1 MAKDIELKDV
11 IKFKNGNY
19 VIAADSGFSVQDVND
34 LLAQTAARSGKGAE
48 AQMLALAQT
57 IVEPIDQALPYI
69 LTYTGF
75 FTEVPIS
82 DLQDPSIPR
91 EQDIIGLCFEVHPE
105 SEVFFVRPSFRWYR
119 PELKEFSAGV
129 EMPWKLMQRAGW
141 NVMQRMM
148 LRATDCIARQI
159 DAMARAALDGTI
171 LATAGMA
178 SQQAGT
184 TLTKAAMDALIK
196 AAHTLGFPMVRA
208 AINSGTVTDIAGWTA
223 GATLST
229 ISPPEREARELLQ
242 RLYLGNYGGV
252 EFHSNPF
259 VPTRFLYFSGQSNMT
274 GFHIVRG
281 RTRADSDV
289 DIRKGIDLH
298 AIRTAEHA
306 FTVENANNIRRLEI
320 TGLI

>member
-1 MAKDIELKDV
+1 MTKDIELKDV
-11 IKFKNGNY
+11 IRFKDGNY
-19 VIAADSGFSVQDVND
+19 VIASDSGFSVQDVNE
-34 LLAQTAARSGKGAE
+34 LLAQTAARSGRDVME
-48 AQMLALAQT
+48 QMLALAQT

-69 LTYTGF
+69 LTFTPF

-91 EQDIIGLCFEVHPE
+91 ELDIIGLCFEVHPE
-105 SEVFFVRPSFRWYR
+105 SEVFFVRPSFQWWR
-119 PELKEFSAGV
+119 PGLREFSAGV

-141 NVMQRMM
+141 NVMRRMM

-159 DAMARAALDGTI
+159 DAMARAALDATI

-178 SQQAGT
+178 STQAGT
-184 TLTKAAMDALIK
+184 TLTKAGVDALIK

-208 AINSGTVTDIAGWTA
+208 AINSGTVTDMAGWTA
-223 GATLST
+223 GNTLST

-252 EFHSNPF
+252 DFHSNPF
-259 VPTRFLYFSGQSNMT
+259 VTNRFLYFAGQSNMT
-274 GFHIVRG
+274 GFHIIRG
-281 RTRADSDV
+281 RTRSDSDV
-289 DIRKGIDLH
+289 DIRKGTDIH

-306 FTVENANNIRRLEI
+306 FSVENANNIRRLEI

>member
-1 MAKDIELKDV
+1 MSETQLKDV
-11 IKFKNGNY
+11 IKFEDGNY
-19 VIAADSGFSVQDVND
+19 VIASDSGFSVQDVND
-34 LLAQTAARSGKGAE
+34 LLAQTAARSGKGTME
-48 AQMLALAQT
+48 QMLALAQT

-69 LTYTGF
+69 LTYVPF
-75 FTEVPIS
+75 FTEVPIG

-91 EQDIIGLCFEVHPE
+91 ELDIIGLCFEVHPE
-105 SEVFFVRPSFRWYR
+105 SEVFFVRPSFKWYR

-129 EMPWKLMQRAGW
+129 EMPWKLMQRTGW
-141 NVMQRMM
+141 NTLQRMM

-159 DAMARAALDGTI
+159 DAMARAALDASI
-171 LATAGMA
+171 LATAGHA
-178 SQQAGT
+178 HTQSGT
-184 TLTKAAMDALIK
+184 TLTKAGVDAVIK
-196 AAHTLGFPMVRA
+196 AANTLGFPMVRA
-208 AINSGTVTDIAGWTA
+208 AINAGTVTDMAGW
-223 GATLST
+223 ST
-229 ISPPEREARELLQ
+229 GTFSTQTIPESVGLELLR

-252 EFHSNPF
+252 DFSSNPS
-259 VPTRFLYFSGQSNMT
+259 VPARFMYFSGQSSMT

-281 RTRADSDV
+281 RTRSDSDV

>member
-1 MAKDIELKDV
+1 MADNIELEDV
-11 IKFKNGNY
+11 IKFENGNY
-19 VIAADSGFSVQDVND
+19 VIASDSGFSVQDVND
-34 LLAQTAARSGKGAE
+34 LLAQTAARSGKGAME
-48 AQMLALAQT
+48 QLLALATT

-69 LTYTGF
+69 LTYTPF
-75 FTEVPIS
+75 FTEVPIG

-91 EQDIIGLCFEVHPE
+91 ELDIVGLCFEVHPE

-119 PELKEFSAGV
+119 PELKEFSTGV

-178 SQQAGT
+178 STQAGT
-184 TLTKAAMDALIK
+184 TLTKAGVDAVIK
-196 AAHTLGFPMVRA
+196 AAHILGFPMVRA
-208 AINSGTVTDIAGWTA
+208 AINSGTVTDMAGWTA

-252 EFHSNPF
+252 DFSSNPF
-259 VPTRFLYFSGQSNMT
+259 VPTRFLYFAGQSNMT